1 MSEPALDDVPGYRRR
16 FRVTPGEG
24 WVRSELED
32 DYHHM
37 RVTLRHADGVITAV
51 EPEMVRAPWTTCPGA
66 LARLQQTF
74 TGTALAEA
82 PARIS
87 EKATN
92 CTHLHD
98 LAILAAAH
106 VGDRAVLTY
115 DILAEDPA
123 AGRRRIELRRN
134 GEPVMNWVEQDGRLV
149 EPAAAAGLTLLQLK
163 PYIEGLDAE
172 GQELARILRWGAIVA
187 HGRAIPLADQ
197 SDATRMPPTCF
208 TFQPE
213 TKVKARRVGEI
224 RDFSGGEEQPLEP
237 RRTAPREANPAT

>member
-1 MSEPALDDVPGYRRR
+1 MSETALDTLPGYRRR

-24 WVRSELED
+24 WILTELED

-37 RVTLRHADGVITAV
+37 RVTLRHAGGVISAV

-66 LARLQQTF
+66 VARLQQTF
-74 TGTALAEA
+74 AGVALADA

-87 EKATN
+87 EKSTN

-98 LAILAAAH
+98 LATLAAAH
-106 VGDRAVLTY
+106 AADRAVLTY
-115 DILAEDPA
+115 DILAEDPIE
-123 AGRRRIELRRN
+123 GRRRIELRRN
-134 GEPVMNWVEQDGRLV
+134 GEPVMRWVEQDGRLV

-163 PYIEGLDAE
+163 PYIESLGAG
-172 GQELARILRWGAIVA
+172 GQEQARILRWGAIVA
-187 HGRAIPLADQ
+187 HGRAIPLENQ

-213 TKVKARRVGEI
+213 TKTRAIRVGEI
-224 RDFSGGEEQPLEP
+224 RDFSRGGERPLEP
-237 RRTAPREANPAT
+237 RRTASKEAGPAT

>member
-1 MSEPALDDVPGYRRR
+1 MREPALDDLPGYRRR
-16 FRVTPGEG
+16 FRLTPGEG
-24 WVRSELED
+24 WIRSELED

-51 EPEMVRAPWTTCPGA
+51 ESEMVRAPWTTCPGA
-66 LARLQQTF
+66 IARLQQTF
-74 TGTALAEA
+74 AGAALAEA
-82 PARIS
+82 PARIA

-98 LAILAAAH
+98 LATLAAAH
-106 VGDRAVLTY
+106 VADRAPLSYDVL
-115 DILAEDPA
+115 ASDPV

-134 GEPVMNWVEQDGRLV
+134 GEAVMHWVEQDGRLV

-163 PYIEGLDAE
+163 PYIESLDAA
-172 GQELARILRWGAIVA
+172 GQEQARILRWGAIVA
-187 HGRAIPLADQ
+187 HGRAIPLENQ

-213 TKVKARRVGEI
+213 TKTTARRVGEI
-224 RDFSGGEEQPLEP
+224 RDFSRGGEQPLEP
-237 RRTAPREANPAT
+237 RATPPKEAAPAS

>member
-1 MSEPALDDVPGYRRR
+1 MSDPALDSLPGYRRR

-37 RVTLRHADGVITAV
+37 RVTLRHACGVITAV

-74 TGTALAEA
+74 TGVALAEA
-82 PARIS
+82 PARMS

-98 LAILAAAH
+98 LATLAAAH
-106 VGDRAVLTY
+106 AGDRAPLTY
-115 DILAEDPA
+115 DILAEDPV

-149 EPAAAAGLTLLQLK
+149 EPAAAAGLGLLQLK

-172 GQELARILRWGAIVA
+172 GQEQARILRWGAIVA
-187 HGRAIPLADQ
+187 HGRAIPLEDQ

-213 TKVKARRVGEI
+213 TKAKARRVGEI
-224 RDFSGGEEQPLEP
+224 RDFSRGGEQPLEP
-237 RRTAPREANPAT
+237 RRTAPKEASAAS

>member
-1 MSEPALDDVPGYRRR
+1 MSEPALDNLPGYRRR

-24 WVRSELED
+24 WILSELED

-37 RVTLRHADGVITAV
+37 RVTLRHAGGVITAV

-66 LARLQQTF
+66 VARLQQTF
-74 TGTALAEA
+74 TGVSLAEA
-82 PARIS
+82 PARMA

-98 LAILAAAH
+98 LATLAAAH
-106 VGDRAVLTY
+106 VAERAPLSYDVL
-115 DILAEDPA
+115 ASDPV

-134 GEPVMNWVEQDGRLV
+134 GEPVMDWVEQDGRLV

-163 PYIEGLDAE
+163 PYIESLDPA
-172 GQELARILRWGAIVA
+172 GQEQARILRWGAIVA
-187 HGRAIPLADQ
+187 HGRAIPLKDQ

-213 TKVKARRVGEI
+213 TKLKARRVGEI
-224 RDFSGGEEQPLEP
+224 RDFSSGGEQPLEP
-237 RRTAPREANPAT
+237 RATAPQEASPAS